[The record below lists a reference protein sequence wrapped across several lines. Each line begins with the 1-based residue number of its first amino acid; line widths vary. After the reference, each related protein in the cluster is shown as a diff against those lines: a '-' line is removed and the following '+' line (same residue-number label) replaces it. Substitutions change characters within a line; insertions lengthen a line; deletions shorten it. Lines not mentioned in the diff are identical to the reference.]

1 MKTAGENKENRKKKY
16 KICTTGPPIIRQC
29 RFVGKRLTGE
39 DNPCPD
45 FEEFIISH
53 GMSGNDDYVN
63 YHMSLGFYYV
73 YFAEAMKY
81 ADMIDGGEVFDE
93 IEVSIVIKNLDLA
106 KRVFLHFR
114 ERLGVEI
121 APFDTAET
129 VVMEECSLEKGE
141 IVGNRGNALA
151 IAKKWLNQFKKKGN
165 MQYKEGFVE
174 KSVSHAFFLY
184 EVAVYI
190 YYLLGEDIS
199 YEFLGEQKEK
209 F

>member
-1 MKTAGENKENRKKKY
+1 MKTAGESKEYRKKKY
-16 KICTTGPPIIRQC
+16 MICTTGPPTIRQC
-29 RFVGKRLTGE
+29 QFVRKCQADG
-39 DNPCPD
+39 DNPCLE
-45 FEEFIISH
+45 FKEFIISH
-53 GMSGNDDYVN
+53 GMAENDDYVN
-63 YHMSLGFYYV
+63 YHMSLGFYYI

-93 IEVSIVIKNLDLA
+93 IEVSIVIKNLELA

-114 ERLGVEI
+114 TKLGVEI

-141 IVGNRGNALA
+141 IVGNKKNALA

-165 MQYKEGFVE
+165 TPYKEGFVE
-174 KSVSHAFFLY
+174 KSVSQAFFLY

-190 YYLLGEDIS
+190 CYLLGEDIS

>member
-1 MKTAGENKENRKKKY
+1 MKTAGESKEYRKKKY
-16 KICTTGPPIIRQC
+16 MICTTGPPTIRQC
-29 RFVGKRLTGE
+29 QFVRKCQADE
-39 DNPCPD
+39 DNPCLE
-45 FEEFIISH
+45 FKEFIISH
-53 GMSGNDDYVN
+53 GMAENDDYVN
-63 YHMSLGFYYV
+63 YHMSLGFYYI

-93 IEVSIVIKNLDLA
+93 IEVSIVIKNLELA

-114 ERLGVEI
+114 TKLGVEI

-141 IVGNRGNALA
+141 IVGNKKNALA
-151 IAKKWLNQFKKKGN
+151 TAKKWLNQFKKKGN
-165 MQYKEGFVE
+165 MPYKEGFVE
-174 KSVSHAFFLY
+174 KSVSQAFFLY

-190 YYLLGEDIS
+190 CYLLGEDIS

>member
-1 MKTAGENKENRKKKY
+1 MKTAGESKEYRKKKY
-16 KICTTGPPIIRQC
+16 MICTTGPPTIRQC
-29 RFVGKRLTGE
+29 QFVRKCQADE
-39 DNPCPD
+39 DNPCLE
-45 FEEFIISH
+45 FKEFIISH
-53 GMSGNDDYVN
+53 GMAENDDYVN
-63 YHMSLGFYYV
+63 YHMSLGFYYI

-81 ADMIDGGEVFDE
+81 ADMIDDGEVFDE
-93 IEVSIVIKNLDLA
+93 IEVSIVIKNLELA

-114 ERLGVEI
+114 TKLGVEI

-141 IVGNRGNALA
+141 IVGNKKNALA

-165 MQYKEGFVE
+165 MPYKEGFVE
-174 KSVSHAFFLY
+174 KSVSQAFFLY

-190 YYLLGEDIS
+190 CYLLGEDIS

>member
-1 MKTAGENKENRKKKY
+1 MGTAGENKECRRKKY
-16 KICTTGPPIIRQC
+16 KVCTNGPPIVKKCQFDR
-29 RFVGKRLTGE
+29 KSHANE
-39 DNPCPD
+39 DNPHL
-45 FEEFIISH
+45 EISEFISSH

-114 ERLGVEI
+114 EKLGIEI

-141 IVGNRGNALA
+141 IVGNKQNALA

-165 MQYKEGFVE
+165 MPYKEGFVE

-190 YYLLGEDIS
+190 CYLLEEDVS

>member
-1 MKTAGENKENRKKKY
+1 MKTAGESKEYRKKKY
-16 KICTTGPPIIRQC
+16 MICTTGPPTIRQC
-29 RFVGKRLTGE
+29 QFVRKCQADE
-39 DNPCPD
+39 DNPCLE
-45 FEEFIISH
+45 FKEFIISH
-53 GMSGNDDYVN
+53 GMAENDDYVN

-93 IEVSIVIKNLDLA
+93 IEVSIVIKNLELA

-141 IVGNRGNALA
+141 IVGNKKNALA

-165 MQYKEGFVE
+165 TPYKEGFVE

-190 YYLLGEDIS
+190 CYLLGEDIS

>member
-1 MKTAGENKENRKKKY
+1 MKTAGESKEYRKKKY
-16 KICTTGPPIIRQC
+16 MICTTGPPTIRQC
-29 RFVGKRLTGE
+29 QFVRKCQADE
-39 DNPCPD
+39 DNPCLE
-45 FEEFIISH
+45 FKEFIISH
-53 GMSGNDDYVN
+53 GMAENDDYVN
-63 YHMSLGFYYV
+63 YHMSLGFYYI

-93 IEVSIVIKNLDLA
+93 IEVSIVIKNLELA

-114 ERLGVEI
+114 TKLGVEI

-141 IVGNRGNALA
+141 IVGNKKNALA
-151 IAKKWLNQFKKKGN
+151 TAKKWLNQFKKKGN
-165 MQYKEGFVE
+165 TPYKEGFVE
-174 KSVSHAFFLY
+174 KSVSQAFFLY

-190 YYLLGEDIS
+190 CYLLGEDIS

>member
-16 KICTTGPPIIRQC
+16 KICTTGPPTIRQC
-29 RFVGKRLTGE
+29 QFVRKCQADE
-39 DNPCPD
+39 DNPCLE
-45 FEEFIISH
+45 FKEFIISH
-53 GMSGNDDYVN
+53 GMAENDDYVN
-63 YHMSLGFYYV
+63 YHMSLGFYYI

-81 ADMIDGGEVFDE
+81 ADMIDDGEVFDE
-93 IEVSIVIKNLDLA
+93 IEVSIVIKNLELA

-114 ERLGVEI
+114 TKLGVEI

-141 IVGNRGNALA
+141 IVGNKKNALA

-165 MQYKEGFVE
+165 MPYKEGFVE
-174 KSVSHAFFLY
+174 KSVSQAFFLY

-190 YYLLGEDIS
+190 CYLLGEDIS

>member
-1 MKTAGENKENRKKKY
+1 MQTAGESKEYRKKKY
-16 KICTTGPPIIRQC
+16 MICTTGPPTIRQC
-29 RFVGKRLTGE
+29 QFVRKCQADE
-39 DNPCPD
+39 DNPCLE
-45 FEEFIISH
+45 FKEFIISH
-53 GMSGNDDYVN
+53 GMAENDDYVN
-63 YHMSLGFYYV
+63 YHMSLGFYYI

-93 IEVSIVIKNLDLA
+93 IEVSIVIKNLELA

-114 ERLGVEI
+114 TKLGVEI

-141 IVGNRGNALA
+141 IVGNKKNALA
-151 IAKKWLNQFKKKGN
+151 IAKKWLKQFKKKGN

-174 KSVSHAFFLY
+174 KSVSQAFFLY

-190 YYLLGEDIS
+190 CYLLGEDIS

>member
-1 MKTAGENKENRKKKY
+1 MTTAGENKEYRKKKH
-16 KICTTGPPIIRQC
+16 KICTTGPPKIKQC
-29 RFVGKRLTGE
+29 RFARKCQTDE
-39 DNPCPD
+39 DDPCLD
-45 FEEFIISH
+45 VKEFICSH
-53 GMSGNDDYVN
+53 GMSGNEDYVN

-93 IEVSIVIKNLDLA
+93 IEVSIVIRNLDLA

-114 ERLGVEI
+114 EKLGIEI

-141 IVGNRGNALA
+141 IVGNKQNALV

-165 MQYKEGFVE
+165 MPYKEGIVE
-174 KSVSHAFFLY
+174 ASVSHAFFLY

-190 YYLLGEDIS
+190 CYLLEEDIS
-199 YEFLGEQKEK
+199 YEFLGEKKEK